1 MRKRKLSVIAS
12 VILTACLAAAG
23 AELSPL
29 ALSWI
34 SSQTRIQTWSASF
47 VQTRTLPSLVQPLT
61 ATGQVHFAAPDRFRW
76 ELGQPAQTIALRATN
91 DLWLIYPRLKRA
103 ERYPL
108 DPAARST
115 WRAALQLLEA
125 GFPRSRAEVEAQY
138 VLLSETLANGACQL
152 VFQPRAA
159 GARKVISQIRLEFNA
174 SDLQLQATELA
185 FADGSK
191 MRNDFSRQAINPPL
205 DQTLFEPAI
214 PADFKIV
221 TPMNRPTP
229 P

>member
-12 VILTACLAAAG
+12 VSLTACLAAAG

-47 VQTRTLPSLVQPLT
+47 VQTRTLPSLVQP
-61 ATGQVHFAAPDRFRW
+61 
-76 ELGQPAQTIALRATN
+76 IALRATN

-108 DPAARST
+108 DSAARST